1 MTVGQRTSFLKPAE
15 VAAQGSAAPKWYVID
30 ANDQIVGRLATQI
43 ATVLMGKHKP
53 SYTPHVQSG
62 DCVVVLNAD
71 KVKFLGGEMVHP
83 RNENYSTKMAKKQYF
98 RHSEFPGGL
107 KTIAAVDLWDKH
119 PTEILRL
126 AVRRMLP
133 KNAMARHQLDNLY
146 LYVGDQHPHQ
156 SQQPQ
161 PFPEHLLPN

>member
-1 MTVGQRTSFLKPAE
+1 MTVGQRTSVLKPAE
-15 VAAQGSAAPKWYVID
+15 VAVNGSAAPKWYVID
-30 ANDQIVGRLATQI
+30 AQGQVVGRLATQI

-53 SYTPHVQSG
+53 TYTPHVESG

-83 RNENYSTKMAKKQYF
+83 RNENYSTKMAAKRYY
-98 RHSEFPGGL
+98 RHSQFPGGL
-107 KTIAAVDLWDKH
+107 KEIAAVDLWDKH
-119 PTEILRL
+119 PTDLLKL
-126 AVRRMLP
+126 AVKRMLP
-133 KNAMARHQLDNLY
+133 KNAMARHMLDKLH

-156 SQQPQ
+156 AQKPQ